1 MIQELQ
7 TEFGLPKFSTRDRK
21 SRHSAGTARSGKG
34 NAMRRLLLLV
44 SLAAAWAGPAAAHG
58 EKGHGSPVGAQ
69 KRKALSI
76 LSPAEAAARVE
87 IDGAAGVRFIRADG
101 LPDHE
106 TGRFPGPGNPN
117 SIRAQ
122 SYTLRVPL
130 APRRNAAFRPSRVQ
144 PFGLALNGVLFDPE
158 TAEFWNNDPRS
169 GWILEAIGGPRNL
182 WLDRNNAH
190 VQPDGTYHYH
200 GIPVG
205 LVERLAR
212 REAPVLLGYAAD
224 GFPIYGPFG
233 HAKADDP
240 ASALKK
246 LEPGW
251 RLKAGTRPPGTP
263 PGRYDGSYAQDFEF
277 VAGSG
282 DLDECNGREGVTPE
296 YPQGTYHYVLN
307 ERFPFIPRCFAGT
320 PDASFNLKGPP
331 GGGPGGRPPPP
342 GGPGPGR
349 GPPPR

>member
-1 MIQELQ
+1 MVNSCL
-7 TEFGLPKFSTRDRK
+7 STDGGAP
-21 SRHSAGTARSGKG
+21 RHSG
-34 NAMRRLLLLV
+34 AMERACGLAL
-44 SLAAAWAGPAAAHG
+44 LAALLAAGPAFAHG
-58 EKGHGSPVGAQ
+58 EKGHGAPTGAQ

-87 IDGAAGVRFIRADG
+87 IDAASGARFIRADG

-106 TGRFPGPGNPN
+106 PGRFPNAGNPH

-122 SYTLRVPL
+122 NYTLRVPL
-130 APRRNAAFRPSRVQ
+130 APQRGAAFRPSRVQ
-144 PFGLALNGVLFDPE
+144 PFGVALNGVLFDPG

-169 GWILEAIGGPRNL
+169 GWVLEAIGGPRNL
-182 WLDRNNAH
+182 GLDRSNAH

-205 LVERLAR
+205 LLERLAR
-212 REAPVLLGYAAD
+212 RDTPALLGYAAD

-233 HAKADDP
+233 YAKAGDP
-240 ASALKK
+240 AGGLRK

-251 RLKAGTRPPGTP
+251 RLRAGNRPAGTP
-263 PGRYDGSYAQDFEF
+263 PGRHDGSYAQDFEF

-282 DLDECNGREGVTPE
+282 DLDECNGREGVTAE
-296 YPQGTYHYVLN
+296 YPQGTYHYVLT

-320 PDASFNLKGPP
+320 PDPSFNLKGPP

-342 GGPGPGR
+342 GGPGFGGPR
-349 GPPPR
+349 GPRP

>member
-1 MIQELQ
+1 MKRAS
-7 TEFGLPKFSTRDRK
+7 GLVVL
-21 SRHSAGTARSGKG
+21 A
-34 NAMRRLLLLV
+34 V
-44 SLAAAWAGPAAAHG
+44 SLAAAPAFAHG
-58 EKGHGSPVGAQ
+58 EKGHGPPAGVQ
-69 KRKALSI
+69 KRKALEI
-76 LSPAEAAARVE
+76 LSPAKAAARVE
-87 IDGAAGVRFIRADG
+87 IDAASGARFIRADG

-106 TGRFPGPGNPN
+106 PGRFPNAGNPH
-117 SIRAQ
+117 SIRQQ

-130 APRRNAAFRPSRVQ
+130 APMRNAAFRPSRVQ
-144 PFGLALNGVLFDPE
+144 PFGVALNGVLFDPG

-169 GWILEAIGGPRNL
+169 GWALEAIGGPRNL
-182 WLDRNNAH
+182 GLDRSNAH

-205 LVERLAR
+205 LLERLAR
-212 REAPVLLGYAAD
+212 RETPALLGYAAD

-233 HAKADDP
+233 YAKAGDP
-240 ASALKK
+240 ASGLRR

-251 RLKAGTRPPGTP
+251 RMRAGSRPAGAP
-263 PGRYDGSYAQDFEF
+263 PGRHDGSYAQDFEF
-277 VAGSG
+277 VAGAG

-296 YPQGTYHYVLN
+296 YPQGTYHYVLT

-342 GGPGPGR
+342 GGPGFGPPR
-349 GPPPR
+349 GPRP